1 MSNNEVFETIFKK
14 VSIQIIDNNFIDMNV
29 TKTKDGKYNYSN
41 TIKLKELVNMLNRNI
56 DVITDALV
64 LNLLIEDR
72 KSVRKILINHFESKE
87 FIKSML
93 KITYSF
99 KTVKKFEFEDL
110 KKIYYDHMI
119 YNMMNY
125 SLIEKISAL
134 TPELNFKNWIIRRKK
149 TILFGYVIC
158 LVIMMLTFY
167 VFLMD

>member
-1 MSNNEVFETIFKK
+1 
-14 VSIQIIDNNFIDMNV
+14 
-29 TKTKDGKYNYSN
+29 
-41 TIKLKELVNMLNRNI
+41 MLNRNI